1 MPRFQ
6 APDIVVRRL
15 PLYLQTL
22 NQMAEAGQDVVSS
35 SRLGEWIGVSSAQI
49 RKDLS
54 YFGEFGRQG
63 LGYPVEHLRNELRR
77 ILQLDQNWHV
87 VLVGAGALGNA
98 LANYGA
104 FEEQRF
110 VIVAALD
117 NDPAKIGKPIGALS
131 VQPME
136 ALAKIVAQFHV
147 EIAILAVPARA
158 AQSVADQVIAAG
170 VRSILCY
177 APTTLSAPADAH
189 VAYIDPVT
197 TLQTM
202 TYYL

>member
-1 MPRFQ
+1 MPRDNV
-6 APDIVVRRL
+6 PDIVVRRL

-22 NQMAEAGQDVVSS
+22 NHIAETGQKVVSS
-35 SRLGEWIGVSSAQI
+35 TELGEWIGVSSAQI

-63 LGYPVEHLRNELRR
+63 LGYEVDYLRGELER
-77 ILQLDQNWHV
+77 ILQLDQNWHI
-87 VLVGAGALGNA
+87 VLIGAGALGHA
-98 LANYGA
+98 LANYRA

-110 VIVAALD
+110 VIVAVLD
-117 NDPAKIGKPIGALS
+117 NDPAKIGRPIGPLV

-136 ALAKIVAQFHV
+136 RLDEIVCQSHI

-158 AQSVADQVIAAG
+158 AQSVADQVIACG
-170 VRSILCY
+170 IRSILCY
-177 APTTLSAPADAH
+177 APITLSVPAGVH

-197 TLQTM
+197 NLQTM

>member
-1 MPRFQ
+1 MPRHNV
-6 APDIVVRRL
+6 PDVVVRRL

-22 NQMAEAGQDVVSS
+22 NHIAETGQQVVSS
-35 SRLGEWIGVSSAQI
+35 TELGRTIGVSSAQI

-54 YFGEFGRQG
+54 YFGAFGKQRV
-63 LGYPVEHLRNELRR
+63 GYEVDHLRAELKR
-77 ILQLDQNWHV
+77 ILQLDEDWHV
-87 VLVGAGALGNA
+87 LIVGAGALGHA
-98 LANYGA
+98 LANYRA
-104 FEEQRF
+104 FEEQHF
-110 VIVAALD
+110 VIVAVLD
-117 NDPAKIGKPIGALS
+117 NDPAKTGQPIGPLV

-136 ALAKIVAQFHV
+136 SLAELVRERHV

-158 AQSVADQVIAAG
+158 AQSVADQLIASG

-177 APTTLSAPADAH
+177 APITLSVPEGVH

>member
-1 MPRFQ
+1 MPRG
-6 APDIVVRRL
+6 PVPNVVIRRL

-22 NQMAEAGQDVVSS
+22 ERIAETGQQMVSS
-35 SRLGEWIGVSSAQI
+35 TELGNRIGVSSAQI

-63 LGYPVEHLRNELRR
+63 LGYEVGNLRHQLKR
-77 ILQLDQNWHV
+77 ILQLDQVWHIL
-87 VLVGAGALGNA
+87 LVGAGALGHA
-98 LANYGA
+98 LANYRA
-104 FEEQRF
+104 FEEQDF
-110 VIVAALD
+110 AIVAVLD
-117 NDPAKIGKPIGALS
+117 NDETKIGQPIGDLTIE
-131 VQPME
+131 PMANME
-136 ALAKIVAQFHV
+136 RAVNENHV

-158 AQSVADQVIAAG
+158 AQSVADALIATG

-177 APTTLSAPADAH
+177 APITLSVPEHVH
-189 VAYIDPVT
+189 VAYVDPVT

>member
-1 MPRFQ
+1 MPQ
-6 APDIVVRRL
+6 GQVPNVVIRRL

-22 NQMAEAGQDVVSS
+22 ERIAETGQQVVSS
-35 SRLGEWIGVSSAQI
+35 TELGNRIGVSSAQI

-63 LGYPVEHLRNELRR
+63 LGYEVENLRTQLKR
-77 ILQLDQNWHV
+77 ILQLDKKWHIL
-87 VLVGAGALGNA
+87 LVGAGALGHA
-98 LANYGA
+98 LANYRA
-104 FEEQRF
+104 FEEQNF
-110 VIVAALD
+110 VIVAVLD
-117 NDPAKIGKPIGALS
+117 NDKAKIGEPIGELT
-131 VQPME
+131 VQPMKSMNRAVSE
-136 ALAKIVAQFHV
+136 GHV

-158 AQSVADQVIAAG
+158 AQSVADDLIAAG

-177 APTTLSAPADAH
+177 APITLSVPDHVH